1 MRHHVSSVRRLPCVG
16 LAHLLTFV
24 GHASHTEV
32 MTIQHEYAD
41 VPPLTLGWRIQMA
54 LSYGGLKHADLM
66 AKFEVSRETVSR
78 WCRDHGAPPKKF
90 ILNEIAVMA
99 GVSPRW
105 LIDGI
110 EPDNGPTGGG
120 APAAAIPGDESLLSG
135 LNRRALAYLVPPL
148 PAAFDR
154 AA

>member
-1 MRHHVSSVRRLPCVG
+1 
-16 LAHLLTFV
+16 
-24 GHASHTEV
+24 
-32 MTIQHEYAD
+32 MTMQHDYAD
-41 VPPLTLGWRIQMA
+41 IPPLTLGWRIQMA
-54 LSYGGLKHADLM
+54 LDYGQLKHADLM

-78 WCRDHGAPPKKF
+78 WCHDASKPKKF

-110 EPDNGPTGGG
+110 NEPAGPTGGG
-120 APAAAIPGDESLLSG
+120 APAAPIPAELSPLPG
-135 LNRRALAYLVPPL
+135 LNRGPLAYLVSRQSAPIR
-148 PAAFDR
+148 R